1 MATCGTGI
9 SQCLPSTKCECM
21 RVLVVDDSRAIRR
34 IIGDIMRELDFEVL
48 EAANG
53 FEALAQL
60 DEHGSPD
67 IVLVDWN
74 MPEMNGL
81 QFIKQ
86 VRANPAYFDLPLMMV
101 TTETEMERMATA
113 FMAGVNEYVMKPFD
127 KQTILEKL
135 QLLGIG
141 A

>member
-1 MATCGTGI
+1 
-9 SQCLPSTKCECM
+9 M

-34 IIGDIMRELDFEVL
+34 IIGEIMKQLGFEVSEAGNGL
-48 EAANG
+48 EALQRLEELGA
-53 FEALAQL
+53 
-60 DEHGSPD
+60 PD
-67 IVLVDWN
+67 LVLVDWN

-81 QFIKQ
+81 DFIKA
-86 VRANPAYFDLPLMMV
+86 VRANPAYSDLPLMMV
-101 TTETEMERMATA
+101 TTETEMERMALA

-127 KQTILEKL
+127 KATILDKL